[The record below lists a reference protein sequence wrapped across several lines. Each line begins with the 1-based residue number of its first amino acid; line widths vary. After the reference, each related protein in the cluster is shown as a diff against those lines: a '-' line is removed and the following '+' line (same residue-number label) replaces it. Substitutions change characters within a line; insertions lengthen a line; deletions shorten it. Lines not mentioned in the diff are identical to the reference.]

1 MNMYKLK
8 QIPED
13 FIVKEVSERKFTE
26 EGIYLV
32 CLMTKKNY
40 NTEDAIRT
48 ICRALKVIRKNVSY
62 AGTKDRNAITHQYI
76 SFFKGREDRIKD
88 LQLKDITL
96 EIIGRTNTPL
106 SLGDLKGN
114 NFEIMVRNIDKAP
127 KKLDKFLNYY
137 DSQRFSENN
146 VEVGRKIV
154 KKDFEGACNILKDDH
169 VYGDLIK
176 NELKKSSKNFSTA
189 IRQLPPK
196 ILLLY
201 VHAYQS
207 YIWNKTVEQLG
218 EEAPNKVPLI
228 GFGTDL
234 DDSDTSK
241 TIKKIMEDEK
251 ITFRDFIIREIP
263 EASLEGT
270 NRNTYM
276 NIENLEISQ
285 LEDDELN
292 TDKKKVLVKFFLEK
306 GAYATMA
313 IKHIFT
319 S

>member
-1 MNMYKLK
+1 MYKLK

-13 FIVKEVSERKFTE
+13 FIVKEVTDRKFTE

-32 CLMTKKNY
+32 CSMTKKNY

-76 SFFKGREDRIKD
+76 SFFKGREERIKD
-88 LQLKDITL
+88 LQLKDISL
-96 EIIGRTNTPL
+96 EVVGRTNSPL

-114 NFEIMVRNIDKAP
+114 NFEITVRNIEVPP
-127 KKLDKFLNYY
+127 KKLDKFPNFY

-146 VEVGRKIV
+146 VEVGRRIV
-154 KKDFEGACNILKDDH
+154 KKDFKGACEILQEDR

-176 NELKKSSKNFSTA
+176 NELEKSNKNYSTA
-189 IRQLPPK
+189 IRQLPSK

-201 VHAYQS
+201 THAYQS
-207 YIWNKTVEQLG
+207 YIWNKTVEALG
-218 EEAPNKVPLI
+218 DKVPEKVPLI

-234 DDSDTSK
+234 DESDTSK
-241 TIKKIMEDEK
+241 AIKKIMEDEK

-270 NRNTYM
+270 DRNTYM
-276 NIENLEISQ
+276 KIENLEISQ
-285 LEDDELN
+285 LEEDELN
-292 TDKKKVLVKFFLEK
+292 KDKKKILVKFFLEK

-313 IKHIFT
+313 IKHLFT